1 MGQRKKRPVLF
12 APTIF
17 PLYKPAGPSSFSVV
31 SHFKRNLPEGFGK
44 IGHFGTLDPFA
55 QGLLLIGIAGAQK
68 LNDFV
73 HELLPKTYRA
83 LGVLGEKRSTG
94 DLEGEVLDSQ
104 LPQKSSELL
113 ASWQEKASQL
123 RGEYWQSP
131 PAFSAAKHQ
140 GKALYEYARAGEM
153 IEKPKVLRHI
163 HDLQVESVFFDQNKR
178 LCVQFKATVGSGTYI
193 RSLFEDLAHA
203 MGEFGYLEYL
213 ERSQIGHLQSSQA
226 LQQECWP
233 DKQRPFDV
241 GSHGLS
247 LPEVLPLD
255 SLILNEDQ
263 GKKYANGAVL
273 FIADL
278 MHKENLSCVKK
289 QLFWV
294 LDLDGKLM
302 GLGYEDSGKLLTH
315 FNLSL
320 PERVL

>member
-1 MGQRKKRPVLF
+1 MGKRQKRPVLF

-17 PLYKPAGPSSFSVV
+17 ALYKPAGPSSFSVV
-31 SHFKRNLPEGFGK
+31 SHFKRNLPDGYGK

-83 LGVLGEKRSTG
+83 IGVLGQKRSTG
-94 DLEGEVLDSQ
+94 DLEGEVLDSRA
-104 LPQKSSELL
+104 PQKTSELL
-113 ASWQEKASQL
+113 ASWQERATHM

-163 HDLQVESVFFDQNKR
+163 HDLQVERVFFDQENR
-178 LCVQFKATVGSGTYI
+178 LCVEIEATVSSGTYI
-193 RSLFEDLAHA
+193 RSLFEDLAQS
-203 MGEFGYLEYL
+203 MGELGYLEYL
-213 ERSQIGHLQSSQA
+213 LRSQIGHLRADQA
-226 LQQECWP
+226 LKEKSWP
-233 DKQRPFDV
+233 DKQSPFDV
-241 GSHGLS
+241 DASGLS
-247 LPEVLPLD
+247 LPQVLPLD
-255 SLILNEDQ
+255 QLILNEDQ
-263 GKKYANGAVL
+263 AKKYANGAVL
-273 FIADL
+273 DIAEL
-278 MHKENLSCVKK
+278 QLNENPNSAKK

-294 LDLDGKLM
+294 SDQKTKLL
-302 GLGYEDSGKLLTH
+302 GLGHEDSGQLLTH

-320 PERVL
+320 ANAVL